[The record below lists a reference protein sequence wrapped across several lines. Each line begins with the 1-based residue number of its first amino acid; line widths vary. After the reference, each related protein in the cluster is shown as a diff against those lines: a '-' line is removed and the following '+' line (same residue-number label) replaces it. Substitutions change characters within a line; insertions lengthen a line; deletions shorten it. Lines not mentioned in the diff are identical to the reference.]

1 MVSSFFLK
9 YSPLVRLVIKE
20 KSMLP
25 TFKEGESIIAL
36 RYLFSKPKVGDVVI
50 FSHTTPPFLFL
61 KRIVKINKNKIWV
74 EGDNKKVSIDSRK
87 FGHVEVKNVIGK
99 VLFKI

>member
-1 MVSSFFLK
+1 MVSSLFLK
-9 YSPLVRLVIKE
+9 YSPLVRLIVKE

-99 VLFKI
+99 VILRI